1 MSERAD
7 SGAADDAELDAEN
20 DRLRRKLGLSDLEW
34 ALSGSFAEQRNQ
46 TRPSVIPG
54 LGGKPDEEHAE
65 PPAED
70 GGPDVS
76 R

>member
-7 SGAADDAELDAEN
+7 SDAEVEAEN
-20 DRLRRKLGLSDLEW
+20 ERLRKKLGLSELEW
-34 ALSGSFAEQRNQ
+34 ALSGGFAEQRTQ

-54 LGGKPDEEHAE
+54 LSGKSDEEHAE
-65 PPAED
+65 PPAKD